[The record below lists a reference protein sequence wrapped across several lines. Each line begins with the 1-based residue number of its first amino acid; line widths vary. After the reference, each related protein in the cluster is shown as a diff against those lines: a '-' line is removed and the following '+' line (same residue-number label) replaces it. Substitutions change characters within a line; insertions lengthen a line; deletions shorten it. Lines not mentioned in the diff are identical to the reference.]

1 MPIFKFVT
9 PASAGQILVGVGV
22 DGEST
27 WGATGDITLSGRVLV
42 YGAQDA
48 PSGNGD
54 ITARVTVDG
63 QSVAA
68 VGAGDIMVGVSVGG
82 YSEGADTYVGAGDI
96 LLYPFERIVVDG
108 EAVLNGVGGGDI
120 LLRQN
125 RVTVEGKQKASGNI
139 SLGVNISG
147 FGACRV
153 GNGTVLVRVPVASG
167 EATEHDDEQMLGFG
181 TVRVK
186 VAVAGRGGHV
196 AEIER
201 SGSGSV
207 MVSAIVAWGQGYAA
221 ATQGDDEVL
230 RYEHGRRKI

>member
-1 MPIFKFVT
+1 MPIFKFAK
-9 PASAGQILVGVGV
+9 PANAGQILVGVGV

-27 WGATGDITLSGRVLV
+27 WGATGDIILSGRVLV

-48 PSGNGD
+48 PTGDGD
-54 ITARVTVDG
+54 ITARVTVEG
-63 QSVAA
+63 QSAAA
-68 VGAGDIMVGVSVGG
+68 VGNGDIMVGVSVGG
-82 YSEGADTYVGAGDI
+82 YSEGADTYVGAGNI

-108 EAVLNGVGGGDI
+108 EAVLNGVGDGDI

-125 RVTVEGKQKASGNI
+125 RVTVVGRQKASGNI
-139 SLGVNISG
+139 NLGVTVSG

-153 GNGTVLVRVPVASG
+153 GNGTVLVRVPAVSG
-167 EATEHDDEQMLGFG
+167 EATEEDDEQMLGFG
-181 TVRVK
+181 AVRIK

-201 SGSGSV
+201 SGSGSI
-207 MVSAIVAWGQGYAA
+207 MVRAIVAWGQGYAA
-221 ATQGDDEVL
+221 VTHGADEVL

>member
-1 MPIFKFVT
+1 MPIFKFAK
-9 PASAGQILVGVGV
+9 PANAGQILVGVGV

-48 PSGNGD
+48 PTGTGD
-54 ITARVTVDG
+54 IAARVTVDG

-82 YSEGADTYVGAGDI
+82 YSEGADTYVGHGDI
-96 LLYPFERIVVDG
+96 LLYPFERVIVDG
-108 EAVLNGVGGGDI
+108 EAILNGVGNGSV

-125 RVTVEGKQKASGNI
+125 RVMVAGRQKASGNI
-139 SLGVNISG
+139 TLDVAVSG

-153 GNGTVLVRVPVASG
+153 GNGTVLVRVPVVSG
-167 EATEHDDEQMLGFG
+167 EATEEDDEQMLGFG
-181 TVRVK
+181 AVRVK

-201 SGSGSV
+201 SGSGSI
-207 MVSAIVAWGQGYAA
+207 MVRAIVAWGQGYAA
-221 ATQGDDEVL
+221 VTHGADEVL